1 MKLLIYIFIFSL
13 TVACAEQF
21 QNGKESVMV
30 EKHEK
35 SILKEKG
42 WKGDNA
48 EKISDFFRRHGEKG
62 GVAVFDW
69 DNTVI
74 KNDMGD
80 ALFFHMIETGSFTAV
95 SDFADLS
102 IFFTDEAVAA
112 LNEACLDSINEGRI
126 RSDIDKKCA
135 RELLSVYDKAETTA
149 GNPAFSGFEENRTE
163 PSYALLA
170 HMLGGLTRREIK
182 NITKKLFTRLL
193 EKPIGSEKIVAG
205 FKIPDYVRIYPQM
218 KELIKLMNDY
228 DFDVRIVSAS
238 PQEVVEACAEKAGIS
253 ADRVIGIRNVN
264 KEGILTRDIHGCGDV
279 ADYENTMITYKIGKR
294 CWINKEVFKRK
305 NPCKK
310 QPEKYRPVFGAG
322 DSDTDIF
329 FMKDVVRL
337 RLLIDRNK
345 PLITEEARL
354 NKDGK
359 WIIQPMF
366 IK

>member
-1 MKLLIYIFIFSL
+1 MLTYVFILFFS
-13 TVACAEQF
+13 VSCAKHF
-21 QNGKESVMV
+21 QHGKGSTMV
-30 EKHEK
+30 EKSEK

-42 WKGDNA
+42 WTGDNA
-48 EKISDFFRRHGEKG
+48 EKISNFLLRHGKEG
-62 GVAVFDW
+62 GVAIFDW

-80 ALFFHMIETGSFTAV
+80 ALFFHMVETGSFPAV

-112 LNEACLDSINEGRI
+112 LNETCLDSIDGGRI

-135 RELLSVYDKAETTA
+135 RELLSVYDRAETTD
-149 GNPAFSGFEENRTE
+149 GNPAFSGFDENRTE

-170 HMLGGLTRREIK
+170 HMLGGLTSREIK
-182 NITKKLFTRLL
+182 HKTEKLFARLL
-193 EKPIGSEKIVAG
+193 KEPVGSEKIVGG
-205 FKIPDYVRIYPQM
+205 FKVPDYVRIYPQI

-228 DFDVRIVSAS
+228 GFDVRIVSAS
-238 PQEVVEACAEKAGIS
+238 PQEVVEVCAEKAGVTP
-253 ADRVIGIRNVN
+253 DKVIGIRNV
-264 KEGILTRDIHGCGDV
+264 KKGDVLTRDIRGCGDV
-279 ADYENTMITYKIGKR
+279 EDSENTMITYKLGKR
-294 CWINKEVFKRK
+294 CWINSKIFKKE
-305 NPCKK
+305 NPCEK

-329 FMKDVVRL
+329 FMKDAVHL
-337 RLLIDRNK
+337 RLLIDRDK

-359 WIIQPMF
+359 WIVQPMF